1 MAAAKRKR
9 KTKVKC
15 RFLRECRTQLE
26 VVGAVN
32 CKNPKQVD
40 CPLYEE

>member
-15 RFLRECRTQLE
+15 RFLRECRSDLDVFG
-26 VVGAVN
+26 VVKCRN
-32 CKNPKQVD
+32 LKQVD